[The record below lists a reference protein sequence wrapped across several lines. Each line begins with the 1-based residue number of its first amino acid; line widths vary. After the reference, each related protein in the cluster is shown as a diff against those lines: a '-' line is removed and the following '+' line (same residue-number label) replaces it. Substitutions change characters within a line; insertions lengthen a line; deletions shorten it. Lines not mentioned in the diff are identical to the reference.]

1 VTPGTTD
8 EGFLA
13 LLNGEVDIALALR
26 EPNAPERLAARDQAP
41 EDPPLTRRVRVLALD
56 ALVPVVSRDNPVASL
71 AMGDL
76 ARSFFGRDRQLGRR
90 SAVPTRRSPCIF
102 WPRAGPSQDF
112 ADRVLM
118 STDLPLAP
126 GIIRHQSAA
135 ELARA
140 VARDAFAVGITTR
153 SMLGTNRALPL
164 TGLAASPNPLR
175 PTRSSPRTTR
185 SRRPSTSTSR
195 PTACLSWC
203 GSSSTSPPRRPPNGS
218 CRARAM

>member
-1 VTPGTTD
+1 LTLPREPTAERSSTRSSGPTANPRPGSSPTPGTTD

-71 AMGDL
+71 AMSDL
-76 ARSFFGRDRQLGRR
+76 ARIFSGRSTIGQT

-102 WPRAGPSQDF
+102 WPRSGPAQDF

-118 STDLPLAP
+118 ATDRPLAP
-126 GIIRHQSAA
+126 ASSDTRAPPTSPGPWRGTPSRSA
-135 ELARA
+135 
-140 VARDAFAVGITTR
+140 
-153 SMLGTNRALPL
+153 
-164 TGLAASPNPLR
+164 
-175 PTRSSPRTTR
+175 
-185 SRRPSTSTSR
+185 SR
-195 PTACLSWC
+195 PDPC
-203 GSSSTSPPRRPPNGS
+203 
-218 CRARAM
+218 